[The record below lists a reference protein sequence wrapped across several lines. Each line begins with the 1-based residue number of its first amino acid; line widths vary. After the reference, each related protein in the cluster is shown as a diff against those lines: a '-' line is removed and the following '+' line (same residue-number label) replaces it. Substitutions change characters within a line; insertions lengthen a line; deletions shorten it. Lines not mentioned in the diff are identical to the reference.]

1 MKNIILLCTLIF
13 LSGCYSQNDYLID
26 AQRKFQGC
34 QLFLVPDNFSRF
46 IVYPKDK
53 CPFYVEIS
61 LFKDE
66 KTNERNRYQIIKMFQ
81 CE

>member
-1 MKNIILLCTLIF
+1 MHYT
-13 LSGCYSQNDYLID
+13 SQI
-26 AQRKFQGC
+26 
-34 QLFLVPDNFSRF
+34 FLVPDNFSRF